1 MDFILI
7 LATILL
13 VGVTVWLWRLSKA
26 QTIDISLETSLA
38 PRQEVTVSP
47 IPKPSAI
54 SMWYRT
60 AVDWLSTILPFVVL
74 VGFVLGVVGGIYPL
88 IKGYIWTVLILA
100 LLLLPL
106 LYLLFLRRLLA
117 PAPESAKKAEES
129 EKEEEMIAYGP
140 IESGGKIEYIKYVGE
155 AVLPRK
161 VYAGD
166 SHSISINLNPAFW
179 IPPTGTEPLRIQDTR
194 SGKSIV
200 VQILRDSSLEQFLE
214 IELLAAGLTVDGEK
228 KQRQPLTS
236 QPLPY
241 CWNCY
246 FPNSGDHRLS
256 LIIRLV
262 SSSGTIELG
271 VIPHNIKVVK
281 LDHLTQRQV
290 WLMASLAGIVSGGL
304 AIAEILHQLGIW

>member
-1 MDFILI
+1 M
-7 LATILL
+7 
-13 VGVTVWLWRLSKA
+13 R
-26 QTIDISLETSLA
+26 
-38 PRQEVTVSP
+38 
-47 IPKPSAI
+47 
-54 SMWYRT
+54 YRT

-74 VGFVLGVVGGIYPL
+74 VGRVLGVVGGIYLL
-88 IKGYIWTVLILA
+88 IKGYILVVLILA

-106 LYLLFLRRLLA
+106 LCLVFLRRLPE
-117 PAPESAKKAEES
+117 PA
-129 EKEEEMIAYGP
+129 KEREIIAYAP
-140 IESGGKIEYIKYVGE
+140 IESVGKIEYIKYAGE
-155 AVLPRK
+155 AVLPKK

-241 CWNCY
+241 CWNCH

-256 LIIRLV
+256 LILRLV

-271 VIPHNIKVVK
+271 VIPHSIKVVK

-290 WLMASLAGIVSGGL
+290 WIMASLAGIVSGGL
-304 AIAEILHQLGIW
+304 AIAEVLHQLGVW

>member
-1 MDFILI
+1 
-7 LATILL
+7 
-13 VGVTVWLWRLSKA
+13 
-26 QTIDISLETSLA
+26 
-38 PRQEVTVSP
+38 
-47 IPKPSAI
+47 
-54 SMWYRT
+54 MWYRT

-74 VGFVLGVVGGIYPL
+74 VGLVLGVVGGIYL
-88 IKGYIWTVLILA
+88 FSKGYIWAVLILA

-106 LYLLFLRRLLA
+106 LHLLFLRRL
-117 PAPESAKKAEES
+117 PARPA
-129 EKEEEMIAYGP
+129 KEEEIIAYAP
-140 IESGGKIEYIKYVGE
+140 LESVGKIEYIKYAGE

-200 VQILRDSSLEQFLE
+200 VQILRDGSLEQFLE
-214 IELLAAGLTVDGEK
+214 IELLAAGLTVDGGK

-246 FPNSGDHRLS
+246 FPNSGNHRLS
-256 LIIRLV
+256 LILRLV

-271 VIPHNIKVVK
+271 VIPHSIKVVK

-290 WLMASLAGIVSGGL
+290 WIMASLAGIVSGGL
-304 AIAEILHQLGIW
+304 AIAEVLHQLGVW